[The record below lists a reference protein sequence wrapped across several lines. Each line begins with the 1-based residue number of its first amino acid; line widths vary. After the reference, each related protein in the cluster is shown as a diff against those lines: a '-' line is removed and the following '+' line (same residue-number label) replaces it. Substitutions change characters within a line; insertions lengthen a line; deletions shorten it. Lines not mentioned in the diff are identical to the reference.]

1 MRMVDIIEKKRDG
14 GKLTKE
20 EIEFFVNGYVRGD
33 IPDYQASALLM
44 AIYFRHMDY
53 DETLNLTLAM
63 ENSGDKLDLS
73 GINGIKVDKH
83 STGGVGDKTSL
94 VLAPM
99 VAALGHTGGTIDKL
113 ESIPG
118 FNTSLSEEAFV
129 KQVNDIGIA
138 ITGQTGNLA
147 PADKK
152 IYALRDVTATV
163 ENISLIASSIM
174 SKKLASGADAIV
186 LDVKTGSGA
195 FMKNEADAV
204 SLAKEMVRIGKG
216 AGRNVT
222 ALITDM
228 DQPLGYAVGNALEV
242 IEAINTLKG
251 EGPEDLTKLVLNLG
265 TYMVLAARDDLDKET
280 VRKELER
287 VISDGSALD
296 KMAEFVKAQGGDPDA
311 VYNTDKLKVS
321 DTITEV
327 CADSDG
333 YIQSIQSELIGKS
346 SMILGGG
353 RAAKDDV
360 IDLSVGVVLSK
371 KIGDEVSKGDVIAR
385 IYCDNA
391 DKTKEAETMIKDAY
405 TFSQEYVEKNVL
417 IKGIVG

>member
-44 AIYFRHMDY
+44 AIYFRNMDY

-99 VAALGHTGGTIDKL
+99 VAALGGKVAKMSGRGLGHTGGTIDKL

-186 LDVKTGSGA
+186 LDVKTGGGA

-251 EGPEDLTKLVLNLG
+251 EGPEDLRSEERRVG
-265 TYMVLAARDDLDKET
+265 KEC
-280 VRKELER
+280 RSR
-287 VISDGSALD
+287 WS
-296 KMAEFVKAQGGDPDA
+296 P
-311 VYNTDKLKVS
+311 YH
-321 DTITEV
+321 
-327 CADSDG
+327 
-333 YIQSIQSELIGKS
+333 
-346 SMILGGG
+346 
-353 RAAKDDV
+353 
-360 IDLSVGVVLSK
+360 
-371 KIGDEVSKGDVIAR
+371 
-385 IYCDNA
+385 
-391 DKTKEAETMIKDAY
+391 
-405 TFSQEYVEKNVL
+405 
-417 IKGIVG
+417 